1 MPYVSIKTFPQS
13 EEARRRAAERI
24 HRVLMEEWGCEP
36 DWISVSVQNIDPAR
50 WDEQIVRG
58 DMERDRASMLI
69 RDGEKL
75 Y

>member
-24 HRVLMEEWGCEP
+24 HRVLMEEWGCET